1 MSSRCLLFRLI
12 FLMILT
18 WGGWG
23 YEQVTSTLL
32 CSSYKVGPSGRL
44 TFALVPGILSCFVH
58 LLSSN
63 KMTAYDR
70 EVLSREGCGTEC
82 EGIGKGDPSGPG

>member
-1 MSSRCLLFRLI
+1 MHTPAYESAHISCKHTCPTHARTLAPGEFGQGALQAPSGAEDVMSSRCLLFRLI

-32 CSSYKVGPSGRL
+32 CSSYKVGPSG
-44 TFALVPGILSCFVH
+44 G
-58 LLSSN
+58 
-63 KMTAYDR
+63 
-70 EVLSREGCGTEC
+70 
-82 EGIGKGDPSGPG
+82 